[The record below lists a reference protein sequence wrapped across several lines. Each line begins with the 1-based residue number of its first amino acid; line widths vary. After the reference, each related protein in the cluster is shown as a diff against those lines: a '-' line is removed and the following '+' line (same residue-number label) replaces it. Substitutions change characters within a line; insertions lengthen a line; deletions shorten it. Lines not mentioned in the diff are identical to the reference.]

1 MRGEAGRMK
10 VLVVDDEADA
20 RYLIA
25 TLLKGHGHEVI
36 EAEDGI
42 DALEKARRGPVDI
55 IVTDVLMP
63 RMDGYQLCREWK
75 SDPVLSKI
83 PFVFYSA
90 TYTEPADEQFAG
102 NLGADAYF
110 IKPQDPDVLVALI
123 EEQLRLHRDKAN
135 PPRAAVTTEETA
147 VLREYNERL
156 VAKLEQK
163 VTELAAANA
172 GLQQAL
178 EVLSDEVDVKKT
190 LIEQLTSDIEQKE
203 KVEADLRAAN
213 EVLGAIIESS
223 PVAIVAFDLDYKTT
237 LWNPAAEALFGYTAE
252 EMLGGDYRLVVQDEF
267 LEDFEA
273 RSKRAI
279 AGDDGYVTE
288 RPAKRKDGGRI
299 DIRVSAAPLHDSD
312 GAVSGL
318 VAMFSDVTEA
328 RRIETTKA
336 TFLSMVSHELRTPL
350 TSIIGYADLMGQI
363 DLREK
368 PELFAQMLAKIRER
382 GNTMRGLIDDLLDL
396 SQIQSGPLRLDIT
409 SVDLAALTGDAA
421 RQVEL
426 GPVHTLVI
434 DTPESLPPV
443 SADRERIAKV
453 VRSLV
458 SNAVKYSPDGGEVAV
473 RVGVDRGWVSVAVSD
488 QGIGIDAA
496 DVEQIFERFTQA
508 DMSDTRTFGGVG
520 VGLFLAKQIVT
531 AHKGT
536 LTVDSTPNEGSTFTF
551 SLPVAP

>member
-1 MRGEAGRMK
+1 MK
-10 VLVVDDEADA
+10 VLVVDDESDA

-25 TLLKGHGHEVI
+25 TLLKGHGHEVVEAGDGI
-36 EAEDGI
+36 EA
-42 DALEKARRGPVDI
+42 LEVARREPVDI
-55 IVTDVLMP
+55 IVTDILMP

-75 SDPVLSKI
+75 SDPGLSRI
-83 PFVFYSA
+83 PFIFYSA
-90 TYTEPADEQFAG
+90 TFTEPADEQFAG

-110 IKPQDPDVLVALI
+110 VKPQDPDILVSRI
-123 EEQLRLHRDKAN
+123 EEQLLLHRDSTT
-135 PPRAAVTTEETA
+135 PPREAVQAEEAA

-163 VTELAAANA
+163 VGELGTANA

-203 KVEADLRAAN
+203 KVEADLRNAN

-223 PVAIVAFDLDYKTT
+223 PLAVVAFDLEWRTT
-237 LWNPAAEALFGYTAE
+237 LWNPTAE
-252 EMLGGDYRLVVQDEF
+252 EMFGYTSDEILGNDYRLVVQDEF

-273 RSKRAI
+273 RSMRAV
-279 AGDDGYVTE
+279 ADDQGYVTE
-288 RPAKRKDGGRI
+288 RAAKRKDLSKLE
-299 DIRVSAAPLHDSD
+299 IRVSVAPLHDAE
-312 GAVSGL
+312 GRVSGL
-318 VAMFSDVTEA
+318 VGMFSDVTEA
-328 RRIETTKA
+328 RKIETTRA

-350 TSIIGYADLMGQI
+350 TSIIGYTDLMGQI

-382 GNTMRGLIDDLLDL
+382 GNTMRRLIDDLLDL
-396 SQIQSGPLRLDIT
+396 SQIQAGPLRLT
-409 SVDLAALTGDAA
+409 LSHVDLAAVVRDAA
-421 RQVEL
+421 SQVEM
-426 GPVHTLVI
+426 GQVHKLMI
-434 DTPESLPPV
+434 AAPAGLPPV

-458 SNAVKYSPDGGEVAV
+458 SNAVKYSPDGGEI
-473 RVGVDRGWVSVAVSD
+473 GVKVSADDGHILVAVSD

-520 VGLFLAKQIVT
+520 VGLFLAKQILT
-531 AHKGT
+531 SHKGI
-536 LTVDSTPNEGSTFTF
+536 LEVASRPGEGSTFTF

>member
-1 MRGEAGRMK
+1 MK
-10 VLVVDDEADA
+10 VLVVDDESDA

-25 TLLKGHGHEVI
+25 ALLKGHGHEVV
-36 EAEDGI
+36 EAEDGV
-42 DALEKARRGPVDI
+42 DALEKARREPVDI
-55 IVTDVLMP
+55 IVTDILMP

-75 SDPVLSKI
+75 SDPELSKI

-90 TYTEPADEQFAG
+90 TYTEPEDERFAG

-110 IKPQDPDVLVALI
+110 VKPQDPDILVSLI
-123 EEQLRLHRDKAN
+123 EDELLKHRDGAAA
-135 PPRAAVTTEETA
+135 PRAAVSTEETT

-156 VAKLEQK
+156 VSKLEQK
-163 VTELAAANA
+163 VTELGAANA
-172 GLQQAL
+172 GLQRAL
-178 EVLSDEVDVKKT
+178 EVLSNEVDVKKT
-190 LIEQLTSDIEQKE
+190 LIERLTNDIEAKH
-203 KVEADLRAAN
+203 KVELDLRNAN

-223 PVAIVAFDLDYKTT
+223 PLAIVAFDLEWRVTM
-237 LWNPAAEALFGYTAE
+237 WNPTAEELFGYCTE
-252 EMLGGDYRLVVQDEF
+252 EMMGNDYRPVVQDEF

-288 RPAKRKDGGRI
+288 RAAKRRDGTRI
-299 DIRVSAAPLHDSD
+299 EIRVSVAPLHDCD
-312 GAVSGL
+312 GQVSGL
-318 VAMFSDVTEA
+318 VGMFVDITEA
-328 RRIETTKA
+328 RHIELTKA

-368 PELFAQMLAKIRER
+368 PKLFAQMLGKIRER

-396 SQIQSGPLRLDIT
+396 TQIQAGPLRLDLANI
-409 SVDLAALTGDAA
+409 DLAGIVRDAA
-421 RQVEL
+421 GQVEL
-426 GPVHTLVI
+426 GPAHRLVV
-434 DTPESLPPV
+434 DAPEGLPLV
-443 SADRERIAKV
+443 AADRERIARV

-458 SNAVKYSPDGGEVAV
+458 SNAVKYSPDGGEVGV
-473 RVGVDRGWVSVAVSD
+473 RVSAENDRVQVAVSD

-496 DVEQIFERFTQA
+496 DVEQVLERFTQA

-520 VGLFLAKQIVT
+520 VGLFLAKQIMT
-531 AHKGT
+531 AHKGD
-536 LTVDSTPNEGSTFTF
+536 LQVDSTPGDGSTFTF

>member
-1 MRGEAGRMK
+1 MK
-10 VLVVDDEADA
+10 VLVVDDESDA

-25 TLLKGHGHEVI
+25 ALLKGHGHEVV
-36 EAEDGI
+36 EAEDGV
-42 DALEKARRGPVDI
+42 DALEKARREPVDI

-75 SDPVLSKI
+75 SDPELSKI

-110 IKPQDPDVLVALI
+110 IKPQDPDVLVGLI
-123 EEQLRLHRDKAN
+123 EEQLRLHRDKTT

-163 VTELAAANA
+163 VSELAAANA

-178 EVLSDEVDVKKT
+178 EALSDEVDVKKT
-190 LIEQLTSDIEQKE
+190 LIEQLTSDIEQK
-203 KVEADLRAAN
+203 KRVEADLRAAN
-213 EVLGAIIESS
+213 EIVGAIIESS
-223 PVAIVAFDLDYKTT
+223 PLAMVSFDLEYITT
-237 LWNPAAEALFGYTAE
+237 LWNPAAEVLFGYTAKE
-252 EMLGGDYRLVVQDEF
+252 ILGKDYRSVVQDEA

-273 RSKRAI
+273 RSTRAI

-288 RPAKRKDGGRI
+288 RAAKRKDGGRI
-299 DIRVSAAPLHDSD
+299 DIRVSTAPLHDSD

-318 VAMFSDVTEA
+318 VGMFSDVTQA
-328 RRIETTKA
+328 RRIETVKA

-368 PELFAQMLAKIRER
+368 PELFAQMLAKVRER

-396 SQIQSGPLRLDIT
+396 SRIQSGPLRLNLST
-409 SVDLAALTGDAA
+409 VDLTHVVGDAA

-426 GPVHTLVI
+426 GPVHALVVEAP
-434 DTPESLPPV
+434 DALPPV
-443 SADRERIAKV
+443 FADRERIAKV
-453 VRSLV
+453 VRALV
-458 SNAVKYSPDGGEVAV
+458 SNAVKYSPDGGEVTV
-473 RVGVDRGWVSVAVSD
+473 RVGAGDGWVRVAVSD

-496 DVEQIFERFTQA
+496 DVEQSFERFTQA
-508 DMSDTRTFGGVG
+508 DMSDTRTFGGIG
-520 VGLFLAKQIVT
+520 VGLFLAKQVVT
-531 AHKGT
+531 AHKGMV
-536 LTVDSTPNEGSTFTF
+536 TVESTPGEGSTFTF